1 MPVSENEINDF
12 AVIDLLKEV
21 DPQIRKG
28 IAAQCSWRRYASG
41 EQIIDRQSEAT
52 DIFFVVE
59 GTVRVVNYSFSGR
72 EVTFDDLAVG
82 SHFGEL
88 AAIDGEPRSAS
99 VMAITQCHIASLTQ
113 ERFLN
118 FLEQHPGVAL
128 KLMQGLTRVI
138 RAATVRIMDLS
149 TLAANNRVQADLLRL
164 ARNLM
169 DDDGRALI
177 SPIPVHADI
186 ASRVSTT
193 RETVARV
200 LNDLARKGIVV
211 REKNALVINNLD
223 TLREMV
229 EDVRG
234 D

>member
-1 MPVSENEINDF
+1 MSESDTNDF
-12 AVIDLLKEV
+12 AGIDLLADLDPTIRTEV
-21 DPQIRKG
+21 
-28 IAAQCSWRRYASG
+28 ALQCSWRRYSSG

-72 EVTFDDLAVG
+72 EVTFDDLPTG
-82 SHFGEL
+82 GHFGEL

-99 VMAITQCHIASLTQ
+99 VMAISQCHIACMSQ
-113 ERFLN
+113 DRFLSL
-118 FLEQHPGVAL
+118 LEQHPGVAL

-138 RAATVRIMDLS
+138 RASTLRIMDLS
-149 TLAANNRVQADLLRL
+149 TLAANNRVQADLLRQ

-169 DDDGRALI
+169 DKDGKAVI
-177 SPIPVHADI
+177 SPIPVHGDI

-211 REKNALVINNLD
+211 REKNALIISDLEN
-223 TLREMV
+223 LREMV

>member
-1 MPVSENEINDF
+1 MSDSEANDF
-12 AVIDLLKEV
+12 ASIDLLADLEPAV
-21 DPQIRKG
+21 RKKV
-28 IAAQCSWRRYASG
+28 ALQCSWRRYASG

-52 DIFFVVE
+52 DIFFVIE
-59 GTVRVVNYSFSGR
+59 GSVRVVNYSYSGR
-72 EVTFDDLAVG
+72 EVTFDDLESG
-82 SHFGEL
+82 SYFGEL

-99 VMAITQCHIASLTQ
+99 VMAITPCYIACMSQ
-113 ERFLN
+113 ERFLSL
-118 FLEQHPGVAL
+118 LEQYPAIAL
-128 KLMQGLTRVI
+128 NLMRGLTRVI
-138 RAATVRIMDLS
+138 RASTLRIMDLS
-149 TLAANNRVQADLLRL
+149 TLAANNRVQADLLRQ

-169 DDDGRALI
+169 DDDGKAVI

-211 REKNALVINNLD
+211 REKNALVISDLEN
-223 TLREMV
+223 LREMV